1 MSAIKIEKGNTN
13 LKSTK
18 REVKYFASVFLSLVQ
33 IYNNLK
39 QSNDVIELDMVL
51 QTTKNESWLNGQ
63 HRSIKLFCFG
73 QKDLWKCRSC
83 QIVE

>member
-1 MSAIKIEKGNTN
+1 MSAIKIEKDNTN
-13 LKSTK
+13 LKRTK

-51 QTTKNESWLNGQ
+51 QTTKNVQAG
-63 HRSIKLFCFG
+63 
-73 QKDLWKCRSC
+73 
-83 QIVE
+83 